1 MEDDEV
7 VMIDDVVGIELLPDE
22 LELDVVNGVGELL
35 AELELLLETDGA
47 IISIPEVLTLT

>member
-1 MEDDEV
+1 VEDDEV